1 MYWQGFERRL
11 YDAGGSNHFAKVT
24 ETISRGEAGVFMHG
38 PTFMANPLA
47 CAVACAS
54 VKLLL
59 SQDWQANIRRI
70 ESILKGRLK
79 AAWDIRGVKDVRV
92 LGAIGVIELEKGVDM
107 ARFQADCVAQGIWV
121 RPFGRLVYLMPP
133 YIISDGVLTKL
144 ADKTVQILK
153 EHSK

>member
-1 MYWQGFERRL
+1 MTLAAAITSQ
-11 YDAGGSNHFAKVT
+11 KVT

-38 PTFMANPLA
+38 PTFMANPLV

-133 YIISDGVLTKL
+133 YIISDGILTKL